1 MPSRYLK
8 YGHAMCILAVGLL
21 FSGCS
26 RKDIGEAEA
35 AEAATPVQVARA
47 TKGSIERIITANAIL
62 YPLNQAN
69 ITSKISAPVRQ
80 VLVNRGDHVKKGQLL
95 AVLEN
100 RDLEAAAQESKELY
114 DQAQAAFQTTTGATV
129 PEDKTKAV
137 ADAEAARQA
146 LEAARRVYESRVA
159 LFHEGALAQKLV
171 DDAKVA
177 LVQAQSQY
185 NTAQRHL
192 EALQKVS
199 ERQQVKS
206 SEAQL
211 RAAKAHYES
220 AVVQLSYAEIRSPI
234 NGVVSDR
241 PVYPG
246 EMANSGSAIISV
258 VDISQVVARANIP
271 VKEAA
276 AIDLGKT
283 ATISGPGG
291 SLSGKV
297 TVVSPAVDPSTT
309 TVQVWAQ
316 ARNPEEKLKPGST
329 VQVSI
334 NADIV
339 NDAILVPVAALLPS
353 EEGGEKVMVVS
364 SDSAAHN
371 RKVEVGIRQG
381 DQVQIVSGV
390 KEGEQ
395 VITVGGLGL
404 EDKAKVTIE
413 QPGEGEASGNSAE
426 KTPAS
431 KDTSDSK
438 GNTEKP

>member
-353 EEGGEKVMVVS
+353 EEGGEKVMAVS